1 MSQPLAIQWHD
12 EIDSTNEAAKRI
24 AQAGPFTPHWIAAR
38 RQTAGRG
45 RLGRGWVSPE
55 GNLFTT
61 ALLPVPGG
69 VADALRLPF
78 AAALAVY
85 DLIAHYAGSQLGLG
99 LKWPND
105 VRHEGRKLSGILVES
120 GQGPQGH
127 WAAVGMGVNL
137 AHVPQGLDQ
146 PAACLAELMQGRP
159 VPAPEDALKVL
170 ATRFAL
176 RCEEAWEDFEATRAA
191 WCHRVENRDGQIR
204 ARVQD
209 EVVEGLFDGLDTDG
223 GLILRL
229 PSGVRR
235 TIRAGDVELVRRV

>member
-1 MSQPLAIQWHD
+1 MSLPLAIHWHD

-24 AQAGPFTPHWIAAR
+24 AQAGPFAPQWIAAR

-45 RLGRGWVSPE
+45 RLGRGWASPD
-55 GNLFTT
+55 GNLFAT

-69 VADALRLPF
+69 VVDALKLPF

-85 DLIAHYAGSQLGLG
+85 DMISQYAESTLGLG

-120 GQGPQGH
+120 GATADGN

-137 AHVPQGLDQ
+137 THVPDALDQ
-146 PAACLAELMQGRP
+146 PAACLAGLMTGGEMP
-159 VPAPEDALKVL
+159 SPEMALGVL
-170 ATRFAL
+170 AGRLEART
-176 RCEEAWEDFEATRAA
+176 EEAWRDFAITREA
-191 WCHRVENRDGQIR
+191 WCQRAEGRDAPIR
-204 ARVQD
+204 AKVQD
-209 EVVEGLFDGLDTDG
+209 ELVEGLFDGLDLDG
-223 GLILRL
+223 GLIMRL

>member
-1 MSQPLAIQWHD
+1 MSLPLAIHWHD

-24 AQAGPFTPHWIAAR
+24 AQAGPFAPQWIAAR

-45 RLGRGWVSPE
+45 RLGRGWASPD
-55 GNLFTT
+55 GNLFAT

-69 VADALRLPF
+69 VADALKLPF
-78 AAALAVY
+78 AAALAVH
-85 DLIAHYAGSQLGLG
+85 DLIAHYAVSTLRLG

-105 VRHEGRKLSGILVES
+105 VRHDGRKLSGILVES
-120 GQGPQGH
+120 GVSADGH

-137 AHVPQGLDQ
+137 AHVPGGLDQ
-146 PAACLAELMQGRP
+146 PAACLAELMAGRE
-159 VPAPEDALKVL
+159 VPSPEAALEVL
-170 ATRFAL
+170 AGRL
-176 RCEEAWEDFEATRAA
+176 MVRCEEAWDDFAITREA
-191 WCHRVENRDGQIR
+191 WCQRAEGRDSPIR
-204 ARVQD
+204 ARVQ
-209 EVVEGLFDGLDTDG
+209 EELVEGLFDGLDLDG